1 MTVSSRSARVTLPA
15 DDQIRIEREFAA
27 PRGLVYR
34 ALTTPEL
41 VRRWWHANRGEMT
54 VCEID
59 LHVGGRFRYAMVT
72 PQGHEVGFH
81 GTYLEIV
88 PEERIV
94 TREIYEGV
102 PEGVSEE
109 DAATID
115 TATIDERDGLTTLT
129 ILVQAANG
137 VARDA
142 ILASGMEDGLQDALD
157 LLEQTAAGLR

>member
-34 ALTTPEL
+34 TLTTPEL

-72 PQGHEVGFH
+72 PQGLEVAFH

-115 TATIDERDGLTTLT
+115 TATLDERDGLTTLT